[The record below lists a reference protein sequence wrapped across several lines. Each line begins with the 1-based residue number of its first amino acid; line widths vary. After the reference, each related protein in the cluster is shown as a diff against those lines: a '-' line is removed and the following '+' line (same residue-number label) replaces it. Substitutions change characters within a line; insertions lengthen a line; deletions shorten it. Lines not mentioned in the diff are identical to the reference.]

1 MTKFGLKKKAFFK
14 ASAGPC
20 HKKSRLFY
28 CCLVPGL
35 QSNLRFTCPWQ
46 RALHMRKDVSCIWA
60 WVIPPPPPFF
70 KQKLQISI
78 IFRNLICFTNFID
91 SNSTPY
97 ATLSKKSHF
106 YSITHL
112 SFYVSVKK
120 KNIPYN

>member
-1 MTKFGLKKKAFFK
+1 MSLATRTAH
-14 ASAGPC
+14 AQ
-20 HKKSRLFY
+20 R
-28 CCLVPGL
+28 
-35 QSNLRFTCPWQ
+35 RF
-46 RALHMRKDVSCIWA
+46 LHLGMGNTA
-60 WVIPPPPPFF
+60 PPFF

-120 KNIPYN
+120 KHPLQLKSNKLKKQMSYISNEQICIYQNIFNLMKDGI